1 VGTGRAASRFAGT
14 GSTDAARD
22 DATVRRAIVLFVSG
36 TVCVELDDIRNRWD
50 PLMCARIGAHITLV
64 HDVNEPARAAEVVA
78 AAAAS
83 TGPFTVRLGPSAT
96 WGKAAW
102 GVYLHV
108 DDPTGTV
115 TSLQAQ
121 LASLEDP
128 RWARVPYRAHV
139 TLVHSRTTPA
149 AVAEEAW
156 AALDGFEPAWEVEV
170 EAIDVVELAEPAW
183 RTVERY
189 SLSPLVVA
197 D

>member
-1 VGTGRAASRFAGT
+1 
-14 GSTDAARD
+14 
-22 DATVRRAIVLFVSG
+22 VRRAIVLFVSG
-36 TVCVELDDIRNRWD
+36 RVCAELDDIRSRWD
-50 PLMCARIGAHITLV
+50 PVMCARIGAHITLV
-64 HDVNEPARAAEVVA
+64 HDVKDPVRAARLA
-78 AAAAS
+78 AEAAAS
-83 TGPFTVRLGPSAT
+83 TGPFNVRLGPGAT

-115 TSLQAQ
+115 TSLHAQ
-121 LASLEDP
+121 LASLEDS

-149 AVAEEAW
+149 AIAAEAW
-156 AALDGFEPAWEVEV
+156 AALDGFDPAWDAEV
-170 EAIDVVELAEPAW
+170 EAIDVVELVEPAW

-189 SLSPLVVA
+189 SLAPLVVA